1 MPNAGGASSPLDSV
15 KSPRGHSPVRSAQSD
30 PSSMNWFLHRLYL
43 RGELKECLRVIEDV
57 LKKHQGLSE
66 YPIYIKALILRQSGR
81 IQESLQLF
89 QAATCLNPDN
99 KENLK
104 QVGRSLYL
112 LGKHTAAIEVYEEI
126 ISMGKSDDWEIHH
139 SIGLC
144 YMYLKEYD
152 RAIDCFQQ
160 ANAINRHD
168 ATFLQLGKVFTLR
181 EDFKGAI
188 NVYLEALEFSPE
200 NPEILTTLGL
210 LYLRIGENFRAF
222 DYLGNSLTHDPR
234 NPKTILAAGSIIQ
247 DHGDMDVALVKYR
260 VAAVQTPNS
269 AQLWNNI
276 GMCFFG
282 KQRYVASVACLKRA
296 LYLDPFEWIT
306 SYNLGLVHLN
316 TGQYASAFHH
326 FSAAIN
332 LKPDF
337 ASSYMY
343 LAITLGR
350 LDDFENACSAFEKA
364 IEMERD
370 HMFHL
375 NYAITLYNNDEMER
389 AKVQFDRFEEI
400 FETLDD
406 ESRNADP
413 EVLEQRQALLDTKKR
428 SMAAATCQ
436 CAALRDSQEK
446 RLSVWR
452 EICRRFFFDGDAT
465 AKRVIEYVE
474 TCSLDHVV
482 IDALPSDKDGG
493 DSDGFQKALA
503 SLALSKCPVDGHTD
517 SFSDVVNGMEREK
530 NGVRGSFHR
539 AIAQQKY
546 EAFDAH
552 VRQHQS
558 VRYQAIQG
566 VGGIATR
573 HEDAFVRSRDAHHR
587 LLTAVEE
594 FVSARAKDIGCH
606 PFLAGL
612 RNVLEA
618 TLQRESVIAWQLS
631 DAVFV
636 ESGAEYS
643 QDAVR
648 LLVHQLHMGHH
659 ESDFRDE
666 RDASLLVKHRLWYTD
681 PYMSDKDIREILRRL
696 PRTQSLQSR
705 GTGEHHVTDIRRL
718 NLSGDMDEDPSFI
731 EKWCVI
737 L

>member
-1 MPNAGGASSPLDSV
+1 MPSSSPLDGI
-15 KSPRGHSPVRSAQSD
+15 KSPRDGSSYGSTAVRD

-43 RGELKECLRVIEDV
+43 RGEFKECLRVIEDV
-57 LKKHQGLSE
+57 LKRHQGLSE
-66 YPIYIKALILRQSGR
+66 YPIYVKALILRHSGR

-126 ISMGKSDDWEIHH
+126 ISIGKSEDWEIYH

-144 YMYLKEYD
+144 YMYLKEYEK
-152 RAIDCFQQ
+152 AIESFQQ

-168 ATFLQLGKVFTLR
+168 ATFLQLGKVHTLR
-181 EDFKGAI
+181 EDFKAAI

-234 NPKTILAAGSIIQ
+234 SAKTILAAGSIIQ

-316 TGQYASAFHH
+316 TGQYASAFHY

-337 ASSYMY
+337 PSSYMY

-400 FETLDD
+400 FEALD
-406 ESRNADP
+406 EETRSSDP
-413 EVLEQRQALLDTKKR
+413 GVLEQRQALL
-428 SMAAATCQ
+428 
-436 CAALRDSQEK
+436 
-446 RLSVWR
+446 
-452 EICRRFFFDGDAT
+452 
-465 AKRVIEYVE
+465 
-474 TCSLDHVV
+474 
-482 IDALPSDKDGG
+482 
-493 DSDGFQKALA
+493 
-503 SLALSKCPVDGHTD
+503 
-517 SFSDVVNGMEREK
+517 
-530 NGVRGSFHR
+530 
-539 AIAQQKY
+539 
-546 EAFDAH
+546 
-552 VRQHQS
+552 
-558 VRYQAIQG
+558 
-566 VGGIATR
+566 
-573 HEDAFVRSRDAHHR
+573 
-587 LLTAVEE
+587 
-594 FVSARAKDIGCH
+594 
-606 PFLAGL
+606 
-612 RNVLEA
+612 NVL
-618 TLQRESVIAWQLS
+618 I
-631 DAVFV
+631 D
-636 ESGAEYS
+636 
-643 QDAVR
+643 
-648 LLVHQLHMGHH
+648 
-659 ESDFRDE
+659 
-666 RDASLLVKHRLWYTD
+666 
-681 PYMSDKDIREILRRL
+681 
-696 PRTQSLQSR
+696 
-705 GTGEHHVTDIRRL
+705 
-718 NLSGDMDEDPSFI
+718 
-731 EKWCVI
+731 
-737 L
+737 